1 LIDYKEEIAK
11 PHAPHH
17 AGLRCFGGARFSL
30 FPGNLSGRQLGGNK
44 RLAFW
49 DAGTA
54 PHRRAAKSP

>member
-44 RLAFW
+44 RLAF
-49 DAGTA
+49 
-54 PHRRAAKSP
+54 